1 MDRAEELRQW
11 FFLADE
17 DLRAAEILSNHYPT
31 PDSIICFHCQQSAEK
46 YLKGFLLENNAEP
59 PKIHDL
65 AELLERCE
73 QIRPAFS
80 AVESQ
85 CDFLNRYSVLPRCPR
100 EWSGNP
106 HDVETAVK
114 YAGEVKAFVGNMREK
129 PEGTTILQ
137 ANAPA

>member
-17 DLRAAEILSNHYPT
+17 DLRAAELLAKHYPT

-46 YLKGFLLENNAEP
+46 YLKGFLVKNNTEP

-65 AELLERCE
+65 VELLELCE
-73 QIRPAFS
+73 QIYPDFS

-85 CDFLNRYSVLPRCPR
+85 CDFLNRYSVAPRYPR
-100 EWSGNP
+100 EWQINP
-106 HDVETAVK
+106 SDVEAAVK
-114 YAGEVKAFVGNMREK
+114 YAAEVKTFVSDMRIT
-129 PEGTTILQ
+129 PRQ
-137 ANAPA
+137 